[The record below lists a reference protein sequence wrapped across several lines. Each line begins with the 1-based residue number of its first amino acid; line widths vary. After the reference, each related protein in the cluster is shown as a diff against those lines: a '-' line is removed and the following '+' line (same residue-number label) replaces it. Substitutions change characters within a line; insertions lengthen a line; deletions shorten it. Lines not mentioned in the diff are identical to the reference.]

1 MVSTILRLVRT
12 TGRMHSAQTHRFLKE
27 YMQPE
32 TATTYEHDGE
42 QKHTDST
49 TPEQLQ
55 DKSQIFP
62 ELPSQ
67 SRNKVNTTL
76 ILHLWREKKMLPIQS
91 NKGLYFCNLEI

>member
-1 MVSTILRLVRT
+1 
-12 TGRMHSAQTHRFLKE
+12 MHSAQTHRFLKE

-42 QKHTDST
+42 QKHTVST

-55 DKSQIFP
+55 DKSPIFP

-67 SRNKVNTTL
+67 SRNKVNTIL
-76 ILHLWREKKMLPIQS
+76 IFTYGEKRKCFPSKVI
-91 NKGLYFCNLEI
+91 KVFTFVI